1 MLSKC
6 GGIAA
11 QSNQQ
16 KARFVTGR
24 CNIGT
29 LILQQ
34 HELGVKPRMNVHILQ
49 HVPFEG
55 MGSMEPWL
63 LARGSLITYT
73 RFFESH
79 SLPDIAT
86 VDFVIA
92 MGGPMS
98 VNDEAELPWLV
109 DEKQFI
115 RNAIQRGIPVLGI
128 CLGAQ
133 LIASALGARVY
144 AGREREIGWFDITAV
159 PSSEPTFQFPHTTRV
174 FHWHGETFDLPDH
187 AIRLASSAACENQA
201 FQIGSNVIGL
211 QFHLET
217 TPASADAIITHCR
230 NELIEDTF
238 VQSEAAL
245 RAAEP
250 AAYDRI
256 NALMGEVLGYLL
268 RPVG

>member
-1 MLSKC
+1 
-6 GGIAA
+6 
-11 QSNQQ
+11 
-16 KARFVTGR
+16 
-24 CNIGT
+24 
-29 LILQQ
+29 
-34 HELGVKPRMNVHILQ
+34 
-49 HVPFEG
+49 
-55 MGSMEPWL
+55 MEPWL
-63 LARGSLITYT
+63 LARGSRISYT
-73 RFFESH
+73 RFFESC
-79 SLPDIAT
+79 SLPDITA

-109 DEKQFI
+109 EEKQFI
-115 RNAIQRGIPVLGI
+115 RSAIQRGIPVLGI

-144 AGREREIGWFDITAV
+144 AGNQREIGWFDIEAV
-159 PSSEPTFQFPHTTRV
+159 PSPETTFQFPDTARV

-187 AIRLASSAACENQA
+187 AVRLARSAACENQA

-217 TPASADAIITHCR
+217 TPASADAIITHCW

-245 RAAEP
+245 RAAER
-250 AAYDRI
+250 AAYERI
-256 NALMGEVLGYLL
+256 NALMEGVLGYLL